1 MSRVRISVI
10 FALLVALAIA
20 CAKTP
25 KEQTVRFL
33 IGMDRWGEI
42 APCG

>member
-1 MSRVRISVI
+1 MSRARIS
-10 FALLVALAIA
+10 ALLVLAVAMAIA
-20 CAKTP
+20 CARTP
-25 KEQTVRFL
+25 KEQTVRIL